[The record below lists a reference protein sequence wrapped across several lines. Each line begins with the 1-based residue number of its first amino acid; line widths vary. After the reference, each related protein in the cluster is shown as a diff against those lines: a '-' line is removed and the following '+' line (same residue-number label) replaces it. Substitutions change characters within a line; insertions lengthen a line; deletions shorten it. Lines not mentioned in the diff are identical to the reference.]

1 MHLGWPSRHWRSLA
15 ISMALAAI
23 VGGCAS
29 GPASGTPSPAATGSG
44 APRPSYIVAASP
56 TAPVAAP
63 STAAPSPGGSASPS
77 AAAIQLTGTYEAS
90 LDITTTSS
98 TGKVHTTI
106 HQTGSVTAAGAAD
119 GTLTGTATYT
129 YRKDY
134 SIGGPGCKLAWSTGD
149 VTWDSAVTGTWQ
161 ANVDGSVAVS
171 LLPAANQGA
180 RDPRGLPLRR
190 QGLRVSGCSPVHRV
204 ARQWN
209 LRRPPGLHAHE
220 QRHRNELLLGEM
232 AHRVDAAKLTLA
244 KLRRRTRLTLT

>member
-15 ISMALAAI
+15 ITMALAAV

-29 GPASGTPSPAATGSG
+29 PSGSGTPSPAATVSG
-44 APRPSYIVAASP
+44 APSPSYIVAASP

-63 STAAPSPGGSASPS
+63 STAAPSPSGSASPS

-98 TGKVHTTI
+98 TGKIHTKI
-106 HQTGSVTAAGAAD
+106 HQTGSVTASRAAD

-149 VTWDSAVTGTWQ
+149 VTWDTAVTGTWE
-161 ANVDGSVAVS
+161 ANADGSVAVS
-171 LLPAANQGA
+171 LLPAA
-180 RDPRGLPLRR
+180 R
-190 QGLRVSGCSPVHRV
+190 QGPGIPEDYLCLGNITEHPVSVPYGGTLVNGIFDV
-204 ARQWN
+204 RQDYMPAGTNFSWATWH
-209 LRRPPGLHAHE
+209 LE
-220 QRHRNELLLGEM
+220 S
-232 AHRVDAAKLTLA
+232 
-244 KLRRRTRLTLT
+244 TRG